1 MDSFRSG
8 VTKARS
14 CVSHGIMLP
23 QVRNSVGLFS
33 EAAAMSMP
41 GTILSQLH
49 MKTRPSKPW
58 AFTIASALPAIR
70 SRCGRM

>member
-1 MDSFRSG
+1 
-8 VTKARS
+8 
-14 CVSHGIMLP
+14 MLP

-70 SRCGRM
+70 SRCGKM